1 MFKIAFSNVLIILLF
16 VLMGYLLCKTK
27 KAKSQHLPTLSA
39 VLIYLG
45 NPCLIISAFTSL
57 DYSTKHLK
65 NMGLFFIISLILQL
79 AFIGVTFLFVKN
91 RYEQPKFR
99 IFNVACVLG
108 NVGFFGLPVIQAL
121 FPNNPEVA
129 SYSVVYI
136 ISMNIIL
143 FTIGAF
149 CLTKDKR
156 YMSLKSAF
164 INPAILGLII
174 GLPLFLLSNKFTLP
188 SALTNGIGVV
198 GKMTTPL
205 CMFILGIRLATVPFK
220 KLFTR
225 PMVYLTIA
233 CKLLVYPLFCYAL
246 VYFLPL
252 PLVFKGSVLV
262 LSSTPCASKLLSLSE
277 LYDGEKEL
285 TANSILLS
293 TLLCFITVPL
303 LTLLI

>member
-1 MFKIAFSNVLIILLF
+1 MFKIAFSNVLVILIY
-16 VLMGYLLCKTK
+16 VLMGYTLCKLK
-27 KAKSQHLPTLSA
+27 KAKSEHLPTLSA

-57 DYSTKHLK
+57 SYSTEHLK
-65 NMGLFFIISLILQL
+65 NMGLFFVISLALQL
-79 AFIGVTFLFVKN
+79 AFIGVVFLIIKR
-91 RYEQPKFR
+91 RYEEPKCR

-108 NVGFFGLPVIQAL
+108 NVGFFGLPIIQAL
-121 FPNNPEVA
+121 YPDNPEVA

-149 CLTKDKR
+149 CLTKNKR

-164 INPAILGLII
+164 INPAMLGLVI
-174 GLPLFLLSNKFTLP
+174 GLPLYLLSDKLTMP
-188 SALTNGIGVV
+188 TALFNGINVV

-205 CMFILGIRLATVPFK
+205 CMFILGIRLATVSFR
-220 KLFTR
+220 KLFAR

-233 CKLLVYPLFCYAL
+233 CKLLVYPLFCYGL

-293 TLLCFITVPL
+293 TLLCFITVPI

>member
-1 MFKIAFSNVLIILLF
+1 MFNIAFSNVLIILLY
-16 VLMGYLLCKTK
+16 VLMGYTLCKLK
-27 KAKSQHLPTLSA
+27 KAKSEHLPSLSA

-57 DYSTKHLK
+57 DYSVSHLK
-65 NMGLFFIISLILQL
+65 NMGLFFIISLLCQL
-79 AFIGVTFLFVKN
+79 MFIAIVFAIIKR
-91 RYEQPKFR
+91 RYAEPKFR

-108 NVGFFGLPVIQAL
+108 NVGFFGLPIVQAL

-149 CLTKDKR
+149 CLTQNKR

-174 GLPLFLLSNKFTLP
+174 GLPLYLLSNRFTIPTVLF
-188 SALTNGIGVV
+188 NGINIV

-205 CMFILGIRLATVPFK
+205 CMFILGIRLATVSFK
-220 KLFTR
+220 KLFMR

-252 PLVFKGSVLV
+252 PLVFKGSLLV